1 MIYIYLSNFKYT
13 QRGSVPTGSA
23 ALASGALSWFLSS
36 QRGLWRKEGGELE
49 GRVSRSSLAAWGW
62 AALRSSA
69 AAASWPQWRPGW
81 AAASTGTS
89 AGSPQ
94 SPAPSWGPGPG
105 ASSEGLPPSNSS
117 AMREADS
124 SHNKAQ
130 VSGFW
135 RQPILGRGLLF
146 LGAGGGRNTWLVES

>member
-1 MIYIYLSNFKYT
+1 MANPPVTNMVCSLHRQTGDLYPVLLTNLHCS
-13 QRGSVPTGSA
+13 GSA
-23 ALASGALSWFLSS
+23 ALAAGAPSWFLSS
-36 QRGLWRKEGGELE
+36 QRGLWRDEGGELE

-105 ASSEGLPPSNSS
+105 ASSEGLPPSSSS
-117 AMREADS
+117 ATTEADS
-124 SHNKAQ
+124 TVTTRPGPVA
-130 VSGFW
+130 SGNN
-135 RQPILGRGLLF
+135 L
-146 LGAGGGRNTWLVES
+146 S